1 MTDSQFALRAER
13 STAALIARYVRE
25 LAGDKR

>member
-1 MTDSQFALRAER
+1 MTDAQITLRAER

-25 LAGDKR
+25 LAGERR